1 MYFFKI
7 QWFTYALS
15 VQFSIAV
22 PYQSIS
28 TTKKF
33 ELQDSSLFDTHTLFY
48 RAETTQNV
56 ETCLENCQED
66 AVCSAVQYS
75 FVSLSCNLYNY
86 TVMYR
91 AQLVDSDGDSILYT
105 LVVDTLIARG
115 NIMVE

>member
-15 VQFSIAV
+15 VPFSIAV

-28 TTKKF
+28 TTKQF
-33 ELQDSSLFDTHTLFY
+33 ELQDSALFDTHTLFY

-56 ETCLENCQED
+56 GTCLENCQED

-105 LVVDTLIARG
+105 LVVDTLIARS